1 MVGIFVA
8 NFCAVAA
15 SKMIEMSNLVQSESK
30 MFALYLGVVYLVVML
45 LQITGESE
53 YIVLFLILGLIAT
66 SSI

>member
-1 MVGIFVA
+1 
-8 NFCAVAA
+8 
-15 SKMIEMSNLVQSESK
+15 MSNLVQSATK
-30 MFALYLGVVYLVVML
+30 MFALYLGVIYMVVML